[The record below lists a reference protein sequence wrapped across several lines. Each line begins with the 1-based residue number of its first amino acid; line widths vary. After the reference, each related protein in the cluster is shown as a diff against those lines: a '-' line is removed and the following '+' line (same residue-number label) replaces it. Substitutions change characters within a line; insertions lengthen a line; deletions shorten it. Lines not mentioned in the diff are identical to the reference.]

1 MLFAKLETLG
11 SLGVDFIIKSDAY
24 IEHIKEDYIKTNN
37 KIFELDVITS
47 AIQNANK
54 QSGIENIYKL
64 TIDTKSC
71 YASKNCVSKEYILI
85 NLPLDTK
92 INDGLFLYKHN
103 TMFNQMDGTTTL
115 NRTFVFKPNGQIYI
129 HQSGET
135 DNIQEVLSEINRKV
149 KSEFKYLYYLFHEGK
164 IEFAMN

>member
-1 MLFAKLETLG
+1 MIYAKLKTLG
-11 SLGVDFIIKSDAY
+11 SLGVDFIIRSDAY

-37 KIFELDVITS
+37 KIFELDVIKQ

-71 YASKNCVSKEYILI
+71 YASRNCVSKEYILI
-85 NLPLDTK
+85 NLPIDTK
-92 INDGLFLYKHN
+92 INDGLFLYKNN

-135 DNIQEVLSEINRKV
+135 DNIQEVL
-149 KSEFKYLYYLFHEGK
+149 G
-164 IEFAMN
+164 AMN